1 MHASNNFRQEMLD
14 GIRQNQSFSFDE
26 YQAMLNLQ
34 CGVDDSGTQK
44 AVDRNFSVYVIE
56 LHGLELEK
64 TGG

>member
-1 MHASNNFRQEMLD
+1 MLD